1 MLKEE
6 EERRAEIEDDEMLFT
21 YSRDDAY
28 SQVKKHGRSRK
39 IGRPRKHRPVV
50 TPPSSSSSDSDS
62 SNDSSSSGEDEPAPK
77 KPRRVLVN
85 KSSPAV
91 KAVVKKPVLKSDSQA
106 SNHVVPQVVKK
117 VGNPVKSP
125 RGRGRPPKVPAVVA
139 TQKATTTKYVFVNHS
154 SAAGVNRPI
163 QVAVPHVAMSPSVSL
178 QRPVFATTAVARP
191 MFTTTAVA
199 RPVFTTTAV
208 ARPMFTTTAVA
219 RPMFTTTAV
228 ARPTMRIVAP
238 RLRMATAQPVSS
250 VAGWPRIVASPR
262 QIVPSVGTPRQLVTT
277 VGTPPRQVA
286 AGAHGTTPP
295 CQVALVVQPWSN
307 PNLVIR
313 TRRASGQLGP
323 KNVIH
328 VRQRQPLPKVS
339 VVSQFATAGTRT
351 VLLSV
356 PSAGGAPVRLV
367 TSTASPAQN
376 RVLGTPNLVYRHVPN
391 NTVPILEK
399 MALQLRQGD
408 VASPAGG
415 ARVLQAA
422 PVAFNLFS
430 RISAAAAQQQHVFI
444 QPQLIT
450 VPVPRAPVAHA
461 DTNGTLAKDPT

>member
-28 SQVKKHGRSRK
+28 SQVKKHGGRARK
-39 IGRPRKHRPVV
+39 IGRPRKNRPVV
-50 TPPSSSSSDSDS
+50 ALPSSSSSSDSDS
-62 SNDSSSSGEDEPAPK
+62 SSSSDESSSDEEPPSKVPK
-77 KPRRVLVN
+77 HVIANSKSNPVGRPP
-85 KSSPAV
+85 KSSPTGVTV
-91 KAVVKKPVLKSDSQA
+91 KAVMKKPVSKPDSQVT
-106 SNHVVPQVVKK
+106 NHVVVAKK
-117 VGNPVKSP
+117 AGSVPVKSP

-139 TQKATTTKYVFVNHS
+139 ATHAATPKATTTKYVFVNHAS
-154 SAAGVNRPI
+154 SVAGGVNRPI

-178 QRPVFATTAVARP
+178 QRPVFTATAVVRPAFAVARP
-191 MFTTTAVA
+191 AFAVA
-199 RPVFTTTAV
+199 RPA
-208 ARPMFTTTAVA
+208 
-219 RPMFTTTAV
+219 
-228 ARPTMRIVAP
+228 MRIVAP
-238 RLRMATAQPVSS
+238 RLRMTAAQPVSS
-250 VAGWPRIVASPR
+250 VSGWPRIVASSVVQSPR
-262 QIVPSVGTPRQLVTT
+262 QILTSVGTPRQLVTT
-277 VGTPPRQVA
+277 VGTPPRQVV

-313 TRRASGQLGP
+313 TRRASGQLGA

-328 VRQRQPLPKVS
+328 VRQRQALPTKVN

-356 PSAGGAPVRLV
+356 PSGGMAPVRLV
-367 TSTASPAQN
+367 SSTAGPTQN
-376 RVLGTPNLVYRHVPN
+376 RVLGPNLVYRHVPN

-408 VASPAGG
+408 AVGSPGG

-430 RISAAAAQQQHVFI
+430 RISAAAAQQQQVFI
-444 QPQLIT
+444 RPQLIA
-450 VPVPRAPVAHA
+450 VPATQPVAHA